1 MKFRIIQ
8 ITADRLG
15 CFCCRRAGLGCAQIA
30 KHQLGQFVRLT
41 FVPDAVD
48 VIHTHIDLAGRVIR
62 QIGID
67 DALVES
73 QLSSVRGDAEH
84 IVHAGIHRTGMD
96 FGSALG
102 QLLHH
107 RLLNLCR
114 LCHHIVIDSLRH
126 RKVKLVRC
134 LDIGH
139 FFEQSHQLRQIEELG
154 KARSGT
160 VAGTFRCQLNRR
172 RSFTEGGSPAVK
184 MSQTFLLKRVMLEI
198 AHHGV
203 KLGHGIADGRTRCE
217 HHSLAAGQLIDV
229 AAFQQHIRRFLR
241 IRCRES
247 GHISHLCIE
256 KQVLEGVC
264 LVHIEPVNA
273 QFLKG
278 NDIIL
283 SSGFQQFFQLG
294 FQSFLRALHGLDGKA
309 LRTAVF
315 QFFNTLGDF
324 LNLFP
329 QQPLLPFHGNG
340 NPLKLTVPDDN
351 GVIIAGGDARAELFA
366 VFQLKVLFRCRQN
379 VGRRVQP
386 QKLRSPLL
394 GQMIRNHKHRLVA
407 KPQTLA
413 LHGGSDHLEGLACAH
428 LVRQQRI
435 SAIENVCDGVQLML
449 P

>member
-1 MKFRIIQ
+1 MNS
-8 ITADRLG
+8 G
-15 CFCCRRAGLGCAQIA
+15 G
-30 KHQLGQFVRLT
+30 
-41 FVPDAVD
+41 
-48 VIHTHIDLAGRVIR
+48 
-62 QIGID
+62 
-67 DALVES
+67 
-73 QLSSVRGDAEH
+73 
-84 IVHAGIHRTGMD
+84 
-96 FGSALG
+96 ALG

-114 LCHHIVIDSLRH
+114 LCHHIVIDCLRN
-126 RKVKLVRC
+126 RKVELVGC
-134 LDIGH
+134 LDVGH
-139 FFEQSHQLRQIEELG
+139 FFEQCHQLRQVEELG
-154 KARSGT
+154 KPCPRT
-160 VAGTFRCQLNRR
+160 VAGALRSQLNRR
-172 RSFTEGGSPAVK
+172 RGFTEGGGPAVK
-184 MSQTFLLKRVMLEI
+184 MRQPFFLERVMLEI

-203 KLGHGIADGRTRCE
+203 KLSHGVADGRTRCE
-217 HHSLAAGQLIDV
+217 HHALAAGQLIDV
-229 AAFQQHIRRFLR
+229 AAFQQHIRGFLC

-247 GHISHLCIE
+247 GHIAHLRIK

-273 QFLKG
+273 QLLKG
-278 NDIIL
+278 DDIIL

-294 FQSFLRALHGLDGKA
+294 FQSLLRALHGFDGKT
-309 LRTAVF
+309 LRTAVL
-315 QFFNTLGDF
+315 QFLNTLGDF

-340 NPLKLTVPDDN
+340 DALKLTVPDDN
-351 GVIIAGGDARAELFA
+351 GIVITGSNAGAELFA
-366 VFQLKVLFRCRQN
+366 VFRLKVLFRCRQN
-379 VGRRVQP
+379 VGGRVQP

-407 KPQTLA
+407 KSQTLA